1 MRGTDVKPARN
12 FRRFWK
18 FPKRPLLQP
27 MVATAR
33 YCAALFH
40 TMRYCVQ
47 MCADRMFEVFA
58 LVFFI
63 TRLVLCASSALCGFC
78 AAAMRVLCG
87 YPVLYSA
94 VTLRVLC
101 GYYVVLW
108 YLRSYPYAVWSAV
121 VESHRF
127 FTWNTAAGVCVALLS
142 VLLVLQM
149 YGSHHPPRSPPA

>member
-1 MRGTDVKPARN
+1 
-12 FRRFWK
+12 
-18 FPKRPLLQP
+18 
-27 MVATAR
+27 
-33 YCAALFH
+33 
-40 TMRYCVQ
+40 MRYCVQ

-63 TRLVLCASSALCGFC
+63 TRLVLCASSALCGVC
-78 AAAMRVLCG
+78 AVSVRLPCG
-87 YPVLYSA
+87 YSA
-94 VTLRVLC
+94 GTMWC
-101 GYYVVLW
+101 YG
-108 YLRSYPYAVWSAV
+108 YLRSYPYAVWSAA